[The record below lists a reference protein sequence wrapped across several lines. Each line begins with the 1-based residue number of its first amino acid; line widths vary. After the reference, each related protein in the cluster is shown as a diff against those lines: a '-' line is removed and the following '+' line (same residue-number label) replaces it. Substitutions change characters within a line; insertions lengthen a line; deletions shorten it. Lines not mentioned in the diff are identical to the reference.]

1 MGEEEVTLRI
11 TLSYYI
17 QPAPGAKTK
26 HNKYKYPSLRLRFD
40 VNNATENKAEF
51 IQRVSN
57 IVSDGVEKTD
67 NNTTRWG
74 IGIKERNNGSIM
86 SDYITDSAVNI
97 TMCNMIAV
105 YPVTGWWNSRKYTED
120 KSIKYSLVVSLE
132 TKDTEIYNTIQ
143 QKIGIPV

>member
-1 MGEEEVTLRI
+1 M
-11 TLSYYI
+11 
-17 QPAPGAKTK
+17 
-26 HNKYKYPSLRLRFD
+26 RFD